1 MSLKSSPIRREDQK
15 ALKDLLNTYGLFK
28 VLVVARKIEARTA
41 KQMHPDAV
49 IQRDLPML
57 DKAISDMRGNH
68 ILRSFVF

>member
-28 VLVVARKIEARTA
+28 VLVTAQKIEARMA
-41 KQMHPDAV
+41 KKMHADAV

-57 DKAISDMRGNH
+57 ERTISDMRGNH